1 MKESAKPVPKQKKRR
16 KIGLLEMGAAV
27 KMNVD
32 AAEFPQVEMRESSG
46 EEEKEEEDDDDDKD
60 DGLPRLSKKSTRNR
74 TQPYRFSV

>member
-46 EEEKEEEDDDDDKD
+46 EEEEEDDDDKD

-74 TQPYRFSV
+74 TQPLRFSV

>member
-16 KIGLLEMGAAV
+16 KIGLLEMGAV

-46 EEEKEEEDDDDDKD
+46 EEEEEEDDDKD

-74 TQPYRFSV
+74 TQPLRFSV